1 MLLINIENSFVEVV
15 SYQNSIKFTHVLHRG
30 IPGDLLELAADHLRP
45 RAVCLLALPAP
56 DADYARY
63 NESH

>member
-1 MLLINIENSFVEVV
+1 
-15 SYQNSIKFTHVLHRG
+15 VLHRG